1 MRNDG
6 NDIMC
11 DLVVFKIGER
21 EFCIDGEDMLENRAW
36 TPATPLPHSPRHV
49 HSLTTVGGM
58 TMPLM
63 DMSDCLGLGR
73 ADPIKRHAVI
83 VALNEGRRAA
93 LLVDSVS
100 GRVSVRADRIQQVA
114 GAGDNIKS
122 SAISGIAIIED
133 RMVCVVELDA
143 MFGAYGSEA
152 A

>member
-1 MRNDG
+1 MKAG
-6 NDIMC
+6 GSDIMC
-11 DLVVFKIGER
+11 DLIVFKIGER
-21 EFCIDGEDMLENRAW
+21 EFCISGADVHEIRDW
-36 TPATPLPHSPRHV
+36 TPATPLPHSPCHV
-49 HSLTTVGGM
+49 HSVTTVGGM
-58 TMPLM
+58 TVPLM

-83 VALNEGRRAA
+83 VALNGSRRAA

-114 GAGDNIKS
+114 GASDNSKS
-122 SAISGIAIIED
+122 RAISGIAIIED
-133 RMVCVVELDA
+133 RMVCVIELDA

>member
-1 MRNDG
+1 MRNGSRDT
-6 NDIMC
+6 MC
-11 DLVVFKIGER
+11 DLVVFMIGER
-21 EFCIDGEDMLENRAW
+21 EFCINGADMHEIRAW
-36 TPATPLPHSPRHV
+36 TPATPLPHSPRHL

-73 ADPIKRHAVI
+73 ADPAKRHTII
-83 VALNEGRRAA
+83 VALNANRRVA

-100 GRVSVRADRIQQVA
+100 GRVSVRTDRVQPVA
-114 GAGDNIKS
+114 GAGDNGKS
-122 SAISGIAIIED
+122 RAISGIAIIED

-143 MFGAYGSEA
+143 IIGAFGSEA